1 MVYLKTYTQF
11 YRLDF
16 MSKLF
21 TLLTFI
27 FLTSQIGFSQASA
40 YSFNTS
46 RLDLGQI
53 TRGEEIRGEFIYKNL
68 RLVDVLD
75 GKYFNW
81 IDSIPW
87 IFVTSVAE
95 FLITVPLFLFLL
107 CFAMIFF
114 LIQAFKRVK

>member
-1 MVYLKTYTQF
+1 
-11 YRLDF
+11 
-16 MSKLF
+16 MSKSG
-21 TLLTFI
+21 I
-27 FLTSQIGFSQASA
+27 IGFLFLFGTFCLLCYQGIIAA
-40 YSFNTS
+40 
-46 RLDLGQI
+46 LGM
-53 TRGEEIRGEFIYKNL
+53 EKAGEFIYKNL

-81 IDSIPW
+81 IDSLQS

-107 CFAMIFF
+107 CFATIFF